1 MARRLPPGGGLHIGG
16 ELYPAPASLG
26 SREVLWW
33 IDMTQIRVG
42 AARNLLSGSMGAILG
57 ALLGSISTAVGV
69 ALTSPWGG
77 AFVGV
82 VLLVTFAARLMLKDS
97 DHAPLEQ
104 RLMLYRQRA
113 RDLGVL

>member
-1 MARRLPPGGGLHIGG
+1 MANDDLILATPDEPGETSPRLPGLLPELPKWRAACRPEEDCTIGG

-57 ALLGSISTAVGV
+57 ALLGSISTPSGLRSHRLGAVRSSES
-69 ALTSPWGG
+69 AHQFCW
-77 AFVGV
+77 
-82 VLLVTFAARLMLKDS
+82 
-97 DHAPLEQ
+97 
-104 RLMLYRQRA
+104 
-113 RDLGVL
+113 